1 MVKTVVAAWAVW
13 FIYISVLETSAPEA
27 AYDPMENITIS
38 LLIALPIAG
47 HILTFHAIR
56 TNNRTILNATHNSQQ
71 AILFKREK
79 KASRD
84 MALYTVATLLSI
96 LPILLLLNVENTIIV
111 GNILFPW
118 VSTLSYL
125 VSSFNP
131 VIQILRNAALRQA
144 LKATF
149 VINSLQ

>member
-1 MVKTVVAAWAVW
+1 
-13 FIYISVLETSAPEA
+13 
-27 AYDPMENITIS
+27 
-38 LLIALPIAG
+38 
-47 HILTFHAIR
+47 
-56 TNNRTILNATHNSQQ
+56 
-71 AILFKREK
+71 
-79 KASRD
+79 

-118 VSTLSYL
+118 VGTLSYL

-144 LKATF
+144 LKASF